1 MENAMTY
8 DEMVA
13 VYNER
18 TGPMRDSRNDYS
30 SWNEV
35 PVGVQSAVIA
45 YDAARRAGG
54 TDAPMSERN
63 ALSIAGMI
71 KQAMTATQRG
81 CDDAVD
87 DELRFMRNKL
97 SSLKKLS
104 VYA

>member
-1 MENAMTY
+1 MSY

-13 VYNER
+13 LYNER
-18 TGPMRDSRNDYS
+18 TGPMRDSRNDYA
-30 SWNEV
+30 SWSDV
-35 PVGVQSAVIA
+35 PVAVQAAVIA

-54 TDAPMSERN
+54 KEAPMSERN

-81 CDDAVD
+81 CDEAVD
-87 DELRFMRNKL
+87 DELRFLRGRL
-97 SSLKKLS
+97 ASLKKLS

>member
-1 MENAMTY
+1 MENIMTY

-18 TGPMRDSRNDYS
+18 TGPMRDSRNDYA
-30 SWNEV
+30 SWDKV
-35 PVGVQSAVIA
+35 PVAVQSAVIA

-54 TDAPMSERN
+54 KESPMSERN

-81 CDDAVD
+81 CNDAVD

-97 SSLKKLS
+97 ASLKKLS